1 MPLPGV
7 KMSHTA
13 ACHLTIN
20 RQAKQPKPLN
30 SPSPV
35 GDGGGDGL
43 SHPLDPNRRG
53 ATTRQGWGFS
63 CRDLLAIIVLAA
75 LTLLFYWRMVCTN
88 QILTSYDT
96 FTYFYPY
103 RAYAATALAQGRLPL
118 WLPDLFLGVP
128 FLANIQ
134 TAVFYPLNL
143 LFLAFSTPQA
153 LAASVVGHVFLA
165 GAFTYAF
172 ARLSVGLGRFG
183 AFLAAVVFMFGGF
196 LAVQAGHINQLNAS
210 AWLPLLLLAFDLA
223 YRRRSLAWG
232 LGAGLVLAMVFLAGH
247 TQEAYMTLVAL
258 GLFAL
263 WRALTAGPSPRGR
276 WLMLRLAAGLL
287 ILVLLVG
294 LGLAAVQLLPTAELS
309 LLSVRGGGM
318 SYREATSF
326 SLDPRLGLVAL
337 LPGFSEQPPSS
348 EYVGYVGIVAVGLA
362 LAALVRRWREPAVV
376 FCALLAGLGLFL
388 ALGRWNPFYYL
399 AYHLV
404 PGFQLFRVPAR
415 WLYLYTFGA
424 ALLAGLGA
432 ENLSPGTSTARGGE
446 PPTSLAGKG
455 AGGLGRVVLAVAAVV
470 LLLALAAPFLRWPSP
485 GVIAA
490 WIVLGAAAASV
501 IWLGFT
507 WSHQPA
513 YRLILTALMVGELF
527 AASRGLDYN
536 RLVPPEA
543 YTSLRPAIAYLRTD
557 PGLYRLLTMSTAL
570 FDPGDLAQ
578 MGELFGGQLPP
589 PAVADY
595 AVAVKNKEVLAPN
608 LALRYGRQSVDGYDG
623 GVLPTQRYAALQSLL
638 LPPGVASPDGRLR
651 EFLAAIPDGRLLALL
666 NVQYVLADKVH
677 DVWLDDVY
685 YDLGHTAWV
694 TPTASF
700 RLDDLSPFPTT
711 ALGVVSY
718 LEGAASLPNGAVV
731 ASLLLTD
738 TAGGVHIFR
747 LLAGQDTAEG
757 PYERAATPVAHGQ
770 ARIASA
776 WRGDPQAYSYYTT
789 LDLGTAVIPRQIAV
803 RYAAPLG
810 RLALRGLS
818 LIDRR
823 TGASQAL
830 VLNDDLE
837 LVHSGDV
844 KLYRQRATLPRAF
857 IVHQVRA
864 VADDAAALA
873 TLGEPAFLPGEE
885 AVVDTAVG
893 WGTCPAA
900 GAAAGG
906 DRVTIESYAPERVL
920 LRATLASPGLL
931 VLTDAAYPGWR
942 VFVDGAEQPLVRADF
957 LFRGVYLC
965 AGEHQVEF
973 VYRSSWL
980 IRGAMAS
987 IAMLILVTLGLG
999 FQFLRSSVKPGTWNM
1014 EH

>member
-1 MPLPGV
+1 
-7 KMSHTA
+7 MSHTA
-13 ACHLTIN
+13 ACHLAMD
-20 RQAKQPKPLN
+20 RQAKQPKPTETPSPVADGGEPPP

-35 GDGGGDGL
+35 ADGGGL
-43 SHPLDPNRRG
+43 
-53 ATTRQGWGFS
+53 GWGF
-63 CRDLLAIIVLAA
+63 RRHDLLAIVALAA
-75 LTLLFYWRMVCTN
+75 LTLLFYWRMVGTN

-103 RAYAATALAQGRLPL
+103 RAYAANALAQGRLPL

-143 LFLAFSTPQA
+143 LFWVFSTPQA

-196 LAVQAGHINQLNAS
+196 LAVQAGHVNQLNAS
-210 AWLPLLLLAFDLA
+210 AWLPLLLLTFDLA

-232 LGAGLVLAMVFLAGH
+232 LGAGLVLAMVLLAGH

-263 WRALTAGPSPRGR
+263 WRALTAGPAPRGR
-276 WLMLRLAAGLL
+276 WLRLRVAAGLL

-348 EYVGYVGIVAVGLA
+348 EYVGYVGIVALGLA
-362 LAALVRRWREPAVV
+362 LAAVVRRWREPAVV
-376 FCALLAGLGLFL
+376 FFALLAGLGLFL

-424 ALLAGLGA
+424 AMLVGLGV
-432 ENLSPGTSTARGGE
+432 ENLSPGPSPARGGAS
-446 PPTSLAGKG
+446 PPSLRGKVV
-455 AGGLGRVVLAVAAVV
+455 GGLGRVSVNLAKVPNLRKAFLAGAAIVLFCT
-470 LLLALAAPFLRWPSP
+470 LAIPFLRWPSP

-490 WIVLGAAAASV
+490 WIGLGTATAIV
-501 IWLGFT
+501 VWLGCT
-507 WSHQPA
+507 WGQRLTLRDAQGGA
-513 YRLILTALMVGELF
+513 YRLILAALVVGELF
-527 AASRGLDYN
+527 VASRGLDYN

-578 MGELFGGQLPP
+578 MGDLFGGQLPP
-589 PAVADY
+589 LAVADY

-608 LALRYGRQSVDGYDG
+608 LALHYGLQSVDGYDG

-651 EFLAAIPDGRLLALL
+651 EFLDAIPDSRLLALL
-666 NVQYVLADKVH
+666 NVKYVLADKVH

-694 TPTASF
+694 APTASF

-711 ALGVVSY
+711 ALGLVSY
-718 LEGAASLPNGAVV
+718 LEGAASLPSGTVV
-731 ASLLLTD
+731 ASLTLTD
-738 TAGGVHIFR
+738 TAGGVHTFDLR
-747 LLAGQDTAEG
+747 AGQDTAEG
-757 PYERAATPVAHGQ
+757 PYERAAAPVAHGP

-776 WRGDPQAYSYYTT
+776 WRGDPQSYNYHTT
-789 LDLGTAVIPRQIAV
+789 LNLGTAVIPRQIAV
-803 RYAAPLG
+803 LYAAPLG

-844 KLYRQRATLPRAF
+844 KLYRLRATLSRAF

-873 TLGEPAFLPGEE
+873 ALGDPAFRPGEE
-885 AVVDTAVG
+885 AVVDTAASTG
-893 WGTCPAA
+893 PCPLA

-906 DRVTIESYAPERVL
+906 DGVTIDSYAPERVL
-920 LRATLASPGLL
+920 IRATLASPGLL

-942 VFVDGAEQPLVRADF
+942 VFVDGAEQPLVRADL

-973 VYRSSWL
+973 VYQSSWL
-980 IRGAMAS
+980 VRGAVVSMAT
-987 IAMLILVTLGLG
+987 LILVA
-999 FQFLRSSVKPGTWNM
+999 
-1014 EH
+1014 

>member
-1 MPLPGV
+1 
-7 KMSHTA
+7 
-13 ACHLTIN
+13 
-20 RQAKQPKPLN
+20 
-30 SPSPV
+30 
-35 GDGGGDGL
+35 
-43 SHPLDPNRRG
+43 
-53 ATTRQGWGFS
+53 
-63 CRDLLAIIVLAA
+63 
-75 LTLLFYWRMVCTN
+75 MVCTN

-118 WLPDLFLGVP
+118 WLPDLFLGAP

-172 ARLSVGLGRFG
+172 ARLSVGLKRFG

-210 AWLPLLLLAFDLA
+210 AWLPLLLLTFDLA
-223 YRRRSLAWG
+223 YRRRSVAWG
-232 LGAGLVLAMVFLAGH
+232 LGAGLVLALVFLAGH

-263 WRALTAGPSPRGR
+263 WRAIQRLKVAPGGLSAGCPPSWTQPSHAGGR
-276 WLMLRLAAGLL
+276 LPQSTPGTQRNFSFLSSAISTLSAVKLAAGLL
-287 ILVLLVG
+287 ALVLAVG
-294 LGLAAVQLLPTAELS
+294 VGLAAVQLLPTAELS

-337 LPGFSEQPPSS
+337 LPGFAEQPPSS

-362 LAALVRRWREPAVV
+362 LVAVGRRGREPAVV
-376 FCALLAGLGLFL
+376 FFALLAGLGLFL

-399 AYHLV
+399 AYRLV

-424 ALLAGLGA
+424 AILAGLGA
-432 ENLSPGTSTARGGE
+432 DNLSPGPSPARGGE
-446 PPTSLAGKG
+446 TPPSPVQRGESPPSLAGKG
-455 AGGLGRVVLAVAAVV
+455 AGGLGRAVLALAALV
-470 LLLALAAPFLRWPSP
+470 LLFAIAAPFLRWPSP

-490 WIVLGAAAASV
+490 WIVLGVATAIVVGLGLAWGHRLALRGPQGSV
-501 IWLGFT
+501 
-507 WSHQPA
+507 
-513 YRLILTALMVGELF
+513 YRFLLAVLVIGELL

-557 PGLYRLLTMSTAL
+557 PGLYRLLTLSAAL

-578 MGELFGGQLPP
+578 MGDLFGGQLPP
-589 PAVADY
+589 LAVADY

-608 LALRYGRQSVDGYDG
+608 LALRYGLQSVDGYDG
-623 GVLPTQRYAALQSLL
+623 GVLPTRRYAALQSLL

-651 EFLAAIPDGRLLALL
+651 EFLAAIPDSRLLDLL
-666 NVQYVLADKVH
+666 NVKYVLADKVH

-685 YDLGHTAWV
+685 YDLGNTAWV
-694 TPTASF
+694 EPAASF

-718 LEGAASLPNGAVV
+718 LEGAASLPSGTVV
-731 ASLLLTD
+731 ARLVLTD
-738 TAGGVHIFR
+738 TAGSVHAFS

-757 PYERAATPVAHGQ
+757 PYERAAVAAPVAHAK

-776 WRGDPQAYSYYTT
+776 WRGDPQAYNYHTT
-789 LDLGTAVIPRQIAV
+789 LSLGTAVIPQQIAV
-803 RYAAPLG
+803 HYAAPLG
-810 RLALRGLS
+810 RLALCGLS

-823 TGASQAL
+823 TEASQAL

-844 KLYRQRATLPRAF
+844 KLYRYRATLPRAF
-857 IVHQVRA
+857 IVHQVRT
-864 VADDAAALA
+864 VADDTAALA
-873 TLGEPAFLPGEE
+873 ALRDPAFRPGEE
-885 AVVDTAVG
+885 AVVDTAASPDL
-893 WGTCPAA
+893 CPLASGAA
-900 GAAAGG
+900 G
-906 DRVTIESYAPERVL
+906 DDSVTIESYAPERVL
-920 LRATLASPGLL
+920 LQAALASPGLL
-931 VLTDAAYPGWR
+931 VLTDAHYPGWR
-942 VFVDGAEQPLVRADF
+942 VFVDGAEQPLVRTDL

-973 VYRSSWL
+973 VYQSAWL
-980 IRGAMAS
+980 YRGAVVS
-987 IAMLILVTLGLG
+987 IATLAMVALGLG
-999 FQFLRSSVKPGTWNM
+999 FQVLRSKFQVPRSTFHVPT
-1014 EH
+1014 

>member
-1 MPLPGV
+1 
-7 KMSHTA
+7 
-13 ACHLTIN
+13 
-20 RQAKQPKPLN
+20 
-30 SPSPV
+30 
-35 GDGGGDGL
+35 L
-43 SHPLDPNRRG
+43 SHPTDSNPEG
-53 ATTRQGWGFS
+53 ATTRQGWGFLHL
-63 CRDLLAIIVLAA
+63 DFLAIIVLAA

-103 RAYAATALAQGRLPL
+103 RAYAATALAQGRLPT
-118 WLPDLFLGVP
+118 WLPDLFLGAP

-143 LFLAFSTPQA
+143 LFLIFSTPQA
-153 LAASVVGHVFLA
+153 LAVSVVGHVFLA

-172 ARLSVGLGRFG
+172 ARLSVGLPRFG

-210 AWLPLLLLAFDLA
+210 AWLPLLLLTFDLA
-223 YRRRSLAWG
+223 YRRRSVAWG
-232 LGAGLVLAMVFLAGH
+232 LGAGLVLALVLLAGH

-263 WRALTAGPSPRGR
+263 WRALTADPSSRGR
-276 WLMLRLAAGLL
+276 WLGDGRSPQSTPRTQRNFDFLSSAISALSAVKLAGSLL
-287 ILVLLVG
+287 ALVLLVG
-294 LGLAAVQLLPTAELS
+294 VGLAAVQLLPTAELS

-348 EYVGYVGIVAVGLA
+348 EYVGYVGIVAMGLA
-362 LAALVRRWREPAVV
+362 LAAVVRRWREPAVV
-376 FCALLAGLGLFL
+376 FFALLAGLGLFL

-399 AYHLV
+399 AYRLV

-415 WLYLYTFGA
+415 WLYLYTFGVA
-424 ALLAGLGA
+424 MLVGLGV
-432 ENLSPGTSTARGGE
+432 ENLSPGPSPARGGE
-446 PPTSLAGKG
+446 PPPSLVGKG
-455 AGGLGRVVLAVAAVV
+455 AGGLGRAVLALAALV
-470 LLLALAAPFLRWPSP
+470 LLFVLAAPFLRWPSP

-490 WIVLGAAAASV
+490 WIVLGAAAAIIV
-501 IWLGFT
+501 WLGLA
-507 WSHQPA
+507 WGDRPP
-513 YRLILTALMVGELF
+513 YRLLLATLVIGELL

-557 PGLYRLLTMSTAL
+557 PGLYRLLTMSAAL

-578 MGELFGGQLPP
+578 MGDLFGGQLPP

-608 LALRYGRQSVDGYDG
+608 LALRYGLQSVDGYDG

-651 EFLAAIPDGRLLALL
+651 EFLAAIPDSRLLALL
-666 NVQYVLADKVH
+666 NVKYILADKVH

-685 YDLGHTAWV
+685 YDLGNTAWIS
-694 TPTASF
+694 PAAGF

-711 ALGVVSY
+711 ALGLVSY
-718 LEGAASLPNGAVV
+718 LEGAAGLPSGTLV
-731 ASLLLTD
+731 ARLVLTD
-738 TAGGVHIFR
+738 TAGSVHTFDLR
-747 LLAGQDTAEG
+747 AGQDTAEG
-757 PYERAATPVAHGQ
+757 PYERAAVSAPVAHAQ
-770 ARIASA
+770 VRIASA
-776 WRGDPQAYSYYTT
+776 WRGDLQAYNYHTT
-789 LDLGTAVIPRQIAV
+789 LNLGTAVIPQQIAV
-803 RYAAPLG
+803 HYAASVG

-823 TGASQAL
+823 TGASQSL
-830 VLNDDLE
+830 VLNNDLE

-844 KLYRQRATLPRAF
+844 KLYRYRATLPRAF
-857 IVHQVRA
+857 VVHQVRA

-873 TLGEPAFLPGEE
+873 ALRDPAFRPGEE
-885 AVVDTAVG
+885 AVVDTAASPDL
-893 WGTCPAA
+893 CPLASE
-900 GAAAGG
+900 AAGG
-906 DRVTIESYAPERVL
+906 DSVTLESYAPERVL
-920 LRATLASPGLL
+920 LRAALASPGLL

-942 VFVDGAEQPLVRADF
+942 VFVDGVEQPLVRADF

-980 IRGAMAS
+980 VRGAVVS
-987 IAMLILVTLGLG
+987 IATLALVALGLVLKVPRSM
-999 FQFLRSSVKPGTWNM
+999 FQVPRPNVKRGTWNM
-1014 EH
+1014 EY